1 MMRNASFRLVITL
14 ALIVIV
20 LLIFHQPILNLF
32 WPDRP
37 TLSDDQMDQFAHF
50 INDLWSGELS
60 SVEELDHNIP
70 RLDLPAEAVYL
81 ALRSDGRRLVEL
93 WETEGTTAEALA
105 AAIERA
111 RNILDSEEYAAVN
124 RLEIS
129 LGHSFTT
136 YNLNLDR
143 DRRTLFSNIH
153 QGIWGLE
160 IEYRNIKALYAP
172 TYIVASNR
180 SNSRLIELFLRH
192 YEINEEDFNREAKL
206 ATFEADQLLIT
217 LGEEPG
223 AVRMIRGNISV
234 SPESVTRESTKELA
248 ELAGLWLVN
257 NVHEDGRMTYK
268 YWPSAARESEANN
281 MIRQWMATVA
291 LIRKGKAEDDPQLLR
306 LAENN
311 INYNLDQFYHEE
323 NDYGLI
329 EFRDQVKLGAVA
341 LAALALLEHPEREKW
356 AAEEKALQKTIDF
369 LWNEDGSLTSF
380 YKPAGDMRFQNFY
393 PGEALLYW
401 AELYKREPDPELL
414 EKFIKSF
421 EYYRAWHL
429 EPYNRNPSFIP
440 WHTQAYF
447 IIYQL
452 TGYGPLKDFIFEM
465 NDWLLPVQ
473 QWEDDV
479 LYPDTLGR
487 FYDPDRPFGPP
498 HSSSTGV
505 YLEGLI
511 DAFVLA
517 RETDD
522 QPRMENYRRA
532 INRGLRSVMQLQ
544 FVDEV
549 DMFYI
554 SPPMRPYVEG
564 AIRTTVYNNEIRCDN
579 VQHNY
584 MAILKILREFDED
597 DFGHY

>member
-1 MMRNASFRLVITL
+1 MMKNASYRYGIIL

-20 LLIFHQPILNLF
+20 LLIFYQPILSLF
-32 WPDRP
+32 RVDRP
-37 TLSDDQMDQFAHF
+37 TLSDDQMDDLAHH
-50 INDLWSGELS
+50 INDLWFYGS
-60 SVEELDHNIP
+60 SPAKDLDHDIA

-81 ALRSDGRRLVEL
+81 ALRSDGRRLAEL
-93 WETEGTTAEALA
+93 WEREGTTAEALA
-105 AAIERA
+105 AAIKRA
-111 RNILDSEEYAAVN
+111 RSILDSEEYAAVN

-129 LGHSFTT
+129 LGHSFTS
-136 YNLNLDR
+136 YNLNLER
-143 DRRTLFSNIH
+143 DRNTFYSNIH
-153 QGIWGLE
+153 RGIWGLE
-160 IEYRNIKALYAP
+160 IEYKDTRALYAP

-180 SNSRLIELFLRH
+180 SNSRLIELFCRQH
-192 YEINEEDFNREAKL
+192 EISEEDFNLEAKL
-206 ATFEADQLLIT
+206 STFEAEQLLIT
-217 LGEEPG
+217 LGEEPE
-223 AVRMIRGNISV
+223 AVLIERGNTFV
-234 SPESVTRESTKELA
+234 EPESVTLESTEELA
-248 ELAGLWLVN
+248 DLAGLWLVN
-257 NVHEDGRMTYK
+257 NVHEDGRITYK
-268 YWPSAARESEANN
+268 YWPSSARESEANN

-291 LIRKGKAEDDPQLLR
+291 LIRMGKAEDDPQVLK
-306 LAENN
+306 LAEKN
-311 INYNLDQFYHEE
+311 INYNLDHFYHEE
-323 NDYGLI
+323 NGYGLI

-356 AAEEKALQKTIDF
+356 AVEEKALQKTIDL

-401 AELYKREPDPELL
+401 AELYRREPDPELL
-414 EKFIKSF
+414 DKFMKSF

-429 EPYNRNPSFIP
+429 EPYNRNPAFIP
-440 WHTQAYF
+440 WHTQAYYT
-447 IIYQL
+447 IYQL
-452 TGYGPLKDFIFEM
+452 TGYEPLKEFIFEM
-465 NDWLLPVQ
+465 NDWLLPGQ
-473 QWEDDV
+473 QWKGEV
-479 LYPDTLGR
+479 LYHDTLGR

-517 RETDD
+517 REAGD
-522 QPRMENYRRA
+522 QSRMESYRRA

-549 DMFYI
+549 DMFYV
-554 SPPMRPYVEG
+554 SPPMRLYVEG
-564 AIRTTVYNNEIRCDN
+564 GIRTTVYDNEIRCDN

-584 MAILKILREFDED
+584 MAILKILRVFEED